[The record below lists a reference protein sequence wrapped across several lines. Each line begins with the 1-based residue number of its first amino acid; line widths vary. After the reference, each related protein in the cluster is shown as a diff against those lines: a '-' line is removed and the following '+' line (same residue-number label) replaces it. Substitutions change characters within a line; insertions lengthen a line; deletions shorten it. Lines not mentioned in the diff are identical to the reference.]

1 MKNLAVQINLRRK
14 KFENNTFGIQP
25 EQPRLRLIGCLSKKL
40 YTTKQWVYSM
50 NDREY
55 MARICH
61 MERRLYRIAH
71 AILWNDSDCA
81 DAIQET
87 VFRGWIGRASLREE
101 RYFDTWI
108 IRILINEC
116 RSQLRRR
123 KVRALPL
130 EETRIPS
137 AEDTL
142 AEDLQLRMA
151 LKALPQKY
159 RLPLLLHHEE
169 GYRLDEIAGMLDISQ
184 SLVKSRLHQA
194 RKALRVL
201 IENGDDTL

>member
-1 MKNLAVQINLRRK
+1 MQK
-14 KFENNTFGIQP
+14 KFVKKGEGIQP
-25 EQPRLRLIGCLSKKL
+25 EAPPKRLIGCLSIQL

-50 NDREY
+50 NDKEY
-55 MARICH
+55 MARICQ

-71 AILWNDSDCA
+71 AILWEDSDCA

-87 VFRGWIGRASLREE
+87 VFRGWVARASLREE

-116 RSQLRRR
+116 RNLLRRR
-123 KVRALPL
+123 KIRPLPL
-130 EETRIPS
+130 EEARIPS

-151 LKALPQKY
+151 LKALPGKY
-159 RLPLLLHHEE
+159 RLPLLLHHTE
-169 GYRLDEIAGMLDISQ
+169 GYRLDEIAGMLGLSQ

-194 RKALRVL
+194 RKALRAL

>member
-1 MKNLAVQINLRRK
+1 
-14 KFENNTFGIQP
+14 
-25 EQPRLRLIGCLSKKL
+25 
-40 YTTKQWVYSM
+40 M
-50 NDREY
+50 NDKEY
-55 MARICH
+55 MTRICSI
-61 MERRLYRIAH
+61 ERRLYRVAH
-71 AILWNDSDCA
+71 AILWEDSDCA

-87 VFRGWIGRASLREE
+87 VFRGWVGRASLREE
-101 RYFDTWI
+101 QYFDTWI

-116 RSQLRRR
+116 RNLLRRR

-130 EETRIPS
+130 EEARIPS
-137 AEDTL
+137 AEDRL

-151 LKALPQKY
+151 LKSLPEKY
-159 RLPLLLHHEE
+159 RLPLLLHHTE
-169 GYRLDEIAGMLDISQ
+169 GYRLDEIAGMLGLSQ